1 MENSQVWDV
10 AVFVDPQCPFAWITT
25 QWLLEVARHTGI
37 RVRIELMSLAY
48 VNEGRDLDDSYRD
61 YNEQAWRPARVA
73 AALLASPDIASW
85 SRFYTTFGNRRHVQ
99 GVRDNASN
107 IAQTLR
113 ELGLPAALAGAAED
127 SGWDQDLRARTR
139 AAVEPSGGHGG
150 TPMIHTARR
159 AFFGPVLTA
168 IPRGRAAVRMW
179 QAVRT
184 LADSPEFAEIR
195 GARDDDLHTT

>member
-1 MENSQVWDV
+1 MENSQVWDTT
-10 AVFVDPQCPFAWITT
+10 VFVDPQCPFAWITT
-25 QWLLEVARHTGI
+25 QWLLEVARHTEI
-37 RVRIELMSLAY
+37 RVRIELMSLAC
-48 VNEGRDLDDSYRD
+48 VNEGRDLDDWYRD

-73 AALLASPDIASW
+73 AALLASPDSASW
-85 SRFYTTFGNRRHVQ
+85 SRFYATFGNRRHVQ
-99 GVRDNASN
+99 GMRDNAGN

-113 ELGLPAALAGAAED
+113 DLGLPAALAGAAED

-139 AAVEPSGGHGG
+139 AAVEPSGDDGG

-168 IPRGRAAVRMW
+168 VPRGRAAVQMW

-184 LADSPEFAEIR
+184 LADTAAFAEIR
-195 GARDDDLHTT
+195 GARDHELRTT